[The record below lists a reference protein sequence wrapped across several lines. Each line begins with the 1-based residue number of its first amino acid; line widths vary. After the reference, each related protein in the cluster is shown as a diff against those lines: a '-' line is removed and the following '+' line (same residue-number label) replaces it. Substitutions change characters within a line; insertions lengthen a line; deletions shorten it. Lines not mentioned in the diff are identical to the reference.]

1 MPPTLASV
9 VSRRVHG
16 AAGTFDLVLGN
27 LATNPTTEPRQGP
40 AFTIVFTFD
49 KAVTGGAATVT
60 VGTATVGAV
69 TFSGNE
75 MRVPLTN
82 VADQQYVTVT
92 VSDVASSDGGTGG
105 GGSVRVGFLKGD
117 ANQNRVVTFS
127 DDLQVNNVLGQPVTS
142 SNYLKDL
149 NANGILTFS
158 DNLIVNNQGGRV
170 LPAP

>member
-1 MPPTLASV
+1 
-9 VSRRVHG
+9 VHG
-16 AAGTFDLVLGN
+16 VAGTFNLTLGSVP
-27 LATNPTTEPRQGP
+27 TNPTTEPRQGP

-49 KAVTGGAATVT
+49 KAVTAGTAAVT
-60 VGTATVGAV
+60 VGTATAGVA

-92 VSDVASSDGGTGG
+92 VSNVASSDGGAGG

-117 ANQNRVVTFS
+117 ANLSRAVTFS
-127 DDLQVNNVLGQPVTS
+127 DDLQVNNVLGQAVTS

-158 DNLIVNNQGGRV
+158 DNLIVNTQGGRV